1 MQPKNAPKSSLNSIQ
16 RSLLL
21 YKGRWIVFWV
31 STRALV
37 CFSFRILYHSRYPLT
52 FIPGQDTNN
61 LSEAE
66 RVIGMTSDFSLP
78 FCQLKLQMLFNAA
91 SGEEVKDRVV
101 DVMFKAAVADSR
113 SNRSNWIGLVALMNQ
128 DAVRQVR
135 NITT

>member
-1 MQPKNAPKSSLNSIQ
+1 
-16 RSLLL
+16 
-21 YKGRWIVFWV
+21 
-31 STRALV
+31 
-37 CFSFRILYHSRYPLT
+37 
-52 FIPGQDTNN
+52 
-61 LSEAE
+61 
-66 RVIGMTSDFSLP
+66 MTSDFSLP

-91 SGEEVKDRVV
+91 SGEEVKDGVV